1 MTTYDYDKPKNDYDK
16 PKRFVGDQPLAGIGS
31 RVVAIIIDNLLIGMV
46 AGILGGIARHGG
58 GAGAV
63 FLLAT
68 VAYQWYFLTRNNG
81 QTIGKMIMHIRVV
94 KVNGAPL
101 MTADAVLRVLGYW
114 INGFFFGLGW
124 FWALFDRDRQGWHDK
139 IAGTYVVQA

>member
-16 PKRFVGDQPLAGIGS
+16 PKRVVDDQPLAGIGS
-31 RVVAIIIDNLLIGMV
+31 RVVAIIIDTLLILMV
-46 AGILGGIARHGG
+46 AGILGRLAGH
-58 GAGAV
+58 GAV
-63 FLLAT
+63 FLLAM

-101 MTADAVLRVLGYW
+101 MTADVVLRVLGYW
-114 INGFFFGLGW
+114 INGLFFGLGW
-124 FWALFDRDRQGWHDK
+124 FWALFDKDRQGWHDK